1 MFRIFDVD
9 LQPSW
14 SMEMDVKGKMNIRDL
29 GRRAFFPPLLKN
41 PQTFPQNGISEYAD
55 QEKMT
60 SEKT

>member
-1 MFRIFDVD
+1 MN

-29 GRRAFFPPLLKN
+29 GRWGFFPPLLKN